1 MARDQMIEA
10 PRAVGAAA
18 ARKGR
23 AQSDDARDL
32 VRVMLGI
39 FAGVD
44 AAERPSHQ
52 RGGIAG
58 AGDDPLDAGVDALA
72 DVGGRAAIEA
82 EAPGIAAK
90 ARGAEVGA
98 QRPGRP
104 VAREDARGP
113 QERTAV
119 GWGKGGAVR

>member
-52 RGGIAG
+52 RGGIDG
-58 AGDDPLDAGVDALA
+58 AVDDPLNAGVDALD
-72 DVGGRAAIEA
+72 DVGGRAALEA
-82 EAPGIAAK
+82 ETPGIAAK
-90 ARGAEVGA
+90 ADRKSLVE
-98 QRPGRP
+98 
-104 VAREDARGP
+104 E
-113 QERTAV
+113 
-119 GWGKGGAVR
+119 KGGSVVGDNGDRRNTKKQTT

>member
-1 MARDQMIEA
+1 MRISDWSSDVCSSDLVEVDRWIVDRMARDQMIEA

-32 VRVMLGI
+32 VRVLLGI

-44 AAERPSHQ
+44 AAERPSNQ

-58 AGDDPLDAGVDALA
+58 AVDDPLDAGD
-72 DVGGRAAIEA
+72 R
-82 EAPGIAAK
+82 K
-90 ARGAEVGA
+90 S
-98 QRPGRP
+98 
-104 VAREDARGP
+104 
-113 QERTAV
+113 AV
-119 GWGKGGAVR
+119 

>member
-18 ARKGR
+18 ARERRTEG
-23 AQSDDARDL
+23 DDACDL
-32 VRVMLGI
+32 VRVMLRI

-58 AGDDPLDAGVDALA
+58 AVDDPLDAGVDALD

-82 EAPGIAAK
+82 RSAERRVGEECVSTCRSRWSPYKKKNKHRRGI
-90 ARGAEVGA
+90 G
-98 QRPGRP
+98 
-104 VAREDARGP
+104 
-113 QERTAV
+113 
-119 GWGKGGAVR
+119 